1 MESKMMKVMVT
12 AFDPFGG
19 EKRNPAQDA
28 VRKLPGE
35 ISGAK
40 VIRVEIPT
48 VFRTSTGILEDAM
61 RRERPDAVLC
71 VGQAGGSAAV
81 RMERVAVNLKDARI
95 PDNEGNQPEDLPVKA
110 GGPSA
115 YFSLLPVKAMA
126 EAVRKLG
133 LPAEVSYSAGT
144 FVCNHL
150 MYGLLHM
157 IGIEE
162 AFRDV
167 VGGFLHV
174 PYMTEQVADKKD
186 TPSLSLEEITLALEA
201 ALETI
206 VLELGSRDRTHESTG
221 RGV

>member
-1 MESKMMKVMVT
+1 MKILVT

-19 EKRNPAQDA
+19 EKKNPAQDA
-28 VRKLPGE
+28 VRKLPDE

-40 VIRVEIPT
+40 IVRMEIPT
-48 VFRTSTGILEDAM
+48 VFRTSTGVLEAAM
-61 RRERPDAVLC
+61 RKEGPDAVLC

-95 PDNEGNQPEDLPVKA
+95 PDNEGNQPEDLPIQE

-126 EAVRKLG
+126 EAVRKKG

-150 MYGLLHM
+150 MYGLLHL
-157 IGIEE
+157 IGTEE
-162 AFRDV
+162 VFRDV
-167 VGGFLHV
+167 IGGFLHV

-186 TPSLSLEEITLALEA
+186 VPSLSLDEITSALEA
-201 ALETI
+201 ALETV
-206 VLELGSRDRTHESTG
+206 VLELEHRDRSRLKT
-221 RGV
+221 